1 MEGLAAFVPI
11 QGGATILWMKGVEIV
26 NKNESRA
33 KWSFILFALLTVSFT
48 VACAGETLVL

>member
-1 MEGLAAFVPI
+1 
-11 QGGATILWMKGVEIV
+11 MKGVEIV